1 MQRPVWDVEKP
12 LSKVL
17 NCTEISATVL
27 LKKGVL
33 TRPTHACCDT
43 NSIDLVANNW
53 RFARLEDRRKRQCEI
68 CSKFARL

>member
-43 NSIDLVANNW
+43 NSIDLVANN
-53 RFARLEDRRKRQCEI
+53 
-68 CSKFARL
+68 